1 MNVSEA
7 INPSGVCHGQKP
19 VTAAK
24 LVLVKSVVEASFV
37 AQTFSKYT
45 YLIHTDGWID
55 FNMITLGHE
64 YK

>member
-45 YLIHTDGWID
+45 YLIHTDG
-55 FNMITLGHE
+55 
-64 YK
+64 